1 MQPHELDRFFCAF
14 AKAPYADFE
23 PIRRLKHLAEAAMEN
38 MLVVSAT
45 IVAGVGGAV
54 IAARFG
60 LAAMINAMPRSA
72 KALR

>member
-1 MQPHELDRFFCAF
+1 
-14 AKAPYADFE
+14 
-23 PIRRLKHLAEAAMEN
+23 MEN

-54 IAARFG
+54 IAARVG
-60 LAAMINAMPRSA
+60 LALMINAMPRSA